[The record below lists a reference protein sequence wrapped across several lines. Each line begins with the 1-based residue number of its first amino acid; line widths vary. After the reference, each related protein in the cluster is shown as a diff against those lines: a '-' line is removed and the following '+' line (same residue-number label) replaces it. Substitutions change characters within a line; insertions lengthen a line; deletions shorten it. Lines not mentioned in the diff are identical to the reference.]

1 MSVSKSRNALTFGW
15 NLTLEIARGLLSRIR
30 KGRSRRKR
38 RRLCVILSSAGR
50 INDKLNG
57 FQWQVR
63 YRKTCVISI
72 QKKSMDFGLIDFFCW
87 FFRILFSLFLE
98 YVLHLY
104 QVHAMLD
111 FAEDL
116 EECRKIQ
123 FAKFVLFSLV
133 FFFFFLST
141 LWKWCLFLCFFFF
154 FNVFFYFFLFFFLYR
169 FLLKKILKKK
179 KKLKIKKIK

>member
-72 QKKSMDFGLIDFFCW
+72 QKKSMDFGLIDFFLLIFPNLVLIVLGICIASLPSPCYAWFCW
-87 FFRILFSLFLE
+87 RSWRMSQDSICKVCVVFS
-98 YVLHLY
+98 
-104 QVHAMLD
+104 
-111 FAEDL
+111 
-116 EECRKIQ
+116 
-123 FAKFVLFSLV
+123 S
-133 FFFFFLST
+133 FFFFFFVDVVKLM
-141 LWKWCLFLCFFFF
+141 LVFMLFFFF
-154 FNVFFYFFLFFFLYR
+154 
-169 FLLKKILKKK
+169 
-179 KKLKIKKIK
+179 